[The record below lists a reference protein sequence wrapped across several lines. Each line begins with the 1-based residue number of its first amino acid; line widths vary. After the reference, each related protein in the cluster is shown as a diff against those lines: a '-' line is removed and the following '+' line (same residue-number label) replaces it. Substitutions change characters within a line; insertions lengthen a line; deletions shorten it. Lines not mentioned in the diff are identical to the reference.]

1 MFNVK
6 LSLISLFTFWVN
18 EMRMRARMRTRFSK
32 NLLSANC
39 FTLVSKMLQGLKGKL
54 QAVNGVTES
63 KRIRVKIK
71 RKC

>member
-1 MFNVK
+1 
-6 LSLISLFTFWVN
+6 
-18 EMRMRARMRTRFSK
+18 MRMRARMRTRFSK